1 MSKVVTEAIKAY
13 RENHTRSKKCAGT
26 NIDYCEHGKAIH
38 ALKLFDFENM
48 MYQVHQREIL
58 AAKLMT
64 KRNQLINDTSPE
76 KSEFVLALDEVFNLA
91 INYVKVE
98 A

>member
-1 MSKVVTEAIKAY
+1 M
-13 RENHTRSKKCAGT
+13 
-26 NIDYCEHGKAIH
+26 
-38 ALKLFDFENM
+38 F
-48 MYQVHQREIL
+48 QVRQKEVL
-58 AAKLMT
+58 AAKLMN

-91 INYVKVE
+91 INYIRIE